1 VLEVE
6 YSKCKHLDGD
16 SGGFMKNKLSVAT
29 VAALIVWSLPAAAG
43 DLFDEVRFG
52 ASASLDSSRS
62 QDHGFIG
69 SAEVYLA
76 PFSSSTSGV
85 AKVLFEPRIQ
95 VGISGGPG
103 ATDQIYTGL
112 NWHLPITDTLFAE
125 FGAGGTVH
133 NGNLDGGAGPRLGC
147 RLLFREHAALG
158 VKVTENV
165 NVLATVDH
173 SSNANLCDGPNDGL
187 THAGL
192 ALGVKF

>member
-1 VLEVE
+1 
-6 YSKCKHLDGD
+6 
-16 SGGFMKNKLSVAT
+16 MKNKLSVAT

-52 ASASLDSSRS
+52 GSASLDSSRS

-76 PFSSSTSGV
+76 PFSSSNSGV
-85 AKVLFEPRIQ
+85 AKVLLEPRIQ

>member
-1 VLEVE
+1 
-6 YSKCKHLDGD
+6 
-16 SGGFMKNKLSVAT
+16 VAVT
-29 VAALIVWSLPAAAG
+29 AAFIVWSIPAVAG
-43 DLFDEVRFG
+43 DVIDETRVG
-52 ASASLDSSRS
+52 ASTSLDSARSR
-62 QDHGFIG
+62 DHGFIG
-69 SAEVYLA
+69 SAEIYLA
-76 PFSSSTSGV
+76 PFSSSRSGV
-85 AKVLFEPRIQ
+85 AKVLLEPRIQ
-95 VGISGGPG
+95 VGISGGSS

-112 NWHLPITDTLFAE
+112 NWHLPINETFFAE

-133 NGNLDGGAGPRLGC
+133 NGNLDSGAGPRLGC

-158 VKVTENV
+158 VRVTDNV